1 MENNILENLEN
12 SKDEKREY
20 DNILNF
26 SSNKL
31 EAEKEPVLVNINP
44 ETGTEDIIGEFEI
57 DKFQQEDDSIE
68 NMSDSIENVDIN
80 SDALDNCPITDEEMS
95 EYINDKDNNS
105 LINDISSD
113 KPELSLEA
121 TKELLDVVNR
131 KLKGEKFNIFKA
143 LPEDIKVIIEK
154 YVNQNIDK
162 TLSMNTINAV
172 KNNVAEALLDDFIND
187 IQLKRMKNDFAT
199 DLENLYK
206 DSVKEIASGALEYID
221 ERNKAYR
228 DAADNIEDQE
238 KKEKMLAI
246 IDQIDEARSLSTLKE
261 FSKHCKIKSIELEKP
276 GKRVYSQFL
285 YKYKNSANNIY
296 DLELCKKVLF
306 RHLEKDGITIRD
318 IDAFLISFC
327 KQCKNMSSSKPVEH
341 AYMYYVLY
349 YCALLDG
356 DNSEVFKNNVKEV
369 IYNLRNCNNILK

>member
-143 LPEDIKVIIEK
+143 TKIRLA
-154 YVNQNIDK
+154 
-162 TLSMNTINAV
+162 TGRIN
-172 KNNVAEALLDDFIND
+172 
-187 IQLKRMKNDFAT
+187 
-199 DLENLYK
+199 
-206 DSVKEIASGALEYID
+206 
-221 ERNKAYR
+221 ER
-228 DAADNIEDQE
+228 
-238 KKEKMLAI
+238 
-246 IDQIDEARSLSTLKE
+246 RS
-261 FSKHCKIKSIELEKP
+261 
-276 GKRVYSQFL
+276 Q
-285 YKYKNSANNIY
+285 
-296 DLELCKKVLF
+296 
-306 RHLEKDGITIRD
+306 
-318 IDAFLISFC
+318 
-327 KQCKNMSSSKPVEH
+327 
-341 AYMYYVLY
+341 
-349 YCALLDG
+349 
-356 DNSEVFKNNVKEV
+356 
-369 IYNLRNCNNILK
+369 